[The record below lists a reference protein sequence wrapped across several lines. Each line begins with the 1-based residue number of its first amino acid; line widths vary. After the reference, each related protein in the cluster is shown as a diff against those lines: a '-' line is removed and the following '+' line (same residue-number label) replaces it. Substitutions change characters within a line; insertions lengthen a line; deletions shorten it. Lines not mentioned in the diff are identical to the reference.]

1 MYIKRTRHFMGW
13 GGGGT
18 CLFFFHGECM
28 KRPTH
33 LTPQHGVGNP
43 RPPPKKILDFAVYI
57 GHVSIKVTPSLSF
70 TSKSTWLFKYHDND
84 QNLIIRSVVNPKCG
98 INVIVRHCN
107 MHRFRRRGENRLES
121 ISCFHNNSTKIN
133 V

>member
-1 MYIKRTRHFMGW
+1 MLVKYIHVYKKNEAFHGV

-18 CLFFFHGECM
+18 CLFFFMANTFDTTAWC
-28 KRPTH
+28 RQP
-33 LTPQHGVGNP
+33 P
-43 RPPPKKILDFAVYI
+43 PPPKKILDFAVYI

-107 MHRFRRRGENRLES
+107 MHRFRRRGENRLKS